1 MAKTVSFESL
11 PREIRTALYR
21 IDEPERFE
29 VQRNRP
35 EAITIVNKHLSR
47 VYKFVRRNK
56 KLLAGLDK
64 EIDNLILLRNKKV
77 SAPAVL
83 NRQPLKQFDMVTY
96 AFVDGEILPGNLLPK
111 HVQLVADAQRK
122 LHLTFERD
130 GRGKLADVTS
140 ARALKPIFAKANAA
154 EFSPE
159 LIKYARSLSRQL
171 KSHELSR
178 EDITLIH
185 SDAHFYNVVLQPE
198 RAVMIDWAEAGWGS
212 KFYDIGVTIEAM
224 LREKKAMQRDLLRA
238 YLDEYFELDKL
249 SERDIELINLHV
261 KLRYLAGATM
271 HLGDSAED
279 QLLNKAKNAKNV
291 DEQWR
296 KAVRFDL
303 VAAIK

>member
-111 HVQLVADAQRK
+111 HVKLVADAQRK

-140 ARALKPIFAKANAA
+140 ARALKPIFAKANAT

-159 LIKYARSLSRQL
+159 LVKFARALSRQL
-171 KSHELSR
+171 KSHELAR

-198 RAVMIDWAEAGWGS
+198 RAVLIDWAEAGWGS
-212 KFYDIGVTIEAM
+212 KFYDIGVTIEAI

-249 SERDIELINLHV
+249 SERDIQLIELHV
-261 KLRYLAGATM
+261 KLRFLAGATL
-271 HLGDSAED
+271 HLTDSAED
-279 QLLNKAKNAKNV
+279 QLLNKAKNAKLV
-291 DEQWR
+291 DDQWR

-303 VAAIK
+303 AVAIK